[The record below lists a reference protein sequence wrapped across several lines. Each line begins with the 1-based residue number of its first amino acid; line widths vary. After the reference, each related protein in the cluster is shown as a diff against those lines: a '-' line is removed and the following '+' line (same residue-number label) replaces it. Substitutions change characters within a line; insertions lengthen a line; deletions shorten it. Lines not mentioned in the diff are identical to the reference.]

1 MDIERATFILNH
13 LNELDIDVIQNLNK
27 NKLFESI

>member
-27 NKLFESI
+27 NKLFESV